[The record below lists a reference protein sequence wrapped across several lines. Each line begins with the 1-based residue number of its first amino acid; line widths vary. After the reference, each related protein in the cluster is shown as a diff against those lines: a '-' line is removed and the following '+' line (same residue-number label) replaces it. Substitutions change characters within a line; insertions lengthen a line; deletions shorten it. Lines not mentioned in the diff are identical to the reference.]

1 MSALEEIIRKQ
12 KQELER
18 LKKENIRLKKEL
30 EKYKEITII
39 CDRAAMN
46 MMGDDKE

>member
-1 MSALEEIIRKQ
+1 MQVLEEIIRKQ
-12 KQELER
+12 KQQIER
-18 LKKENIRLKKEL
+18 LEKENIRLKKEL
-30 EKYKEITII
+30 DRYKEITII

>member
-1 MSALEEIIRKQ
+1 MVLEEIIRKQ
-12 KQELER
+12 KQQIER
-18 LKKENIRLKKEL
+18 LEKENIRLKKEL
-30 EKYKEITII
+30 DRYKEITII